1 MLMLNEMAF
10 YLFAALTLAFAV
22 AAMAMRK
29 LVHAALC
36 AAGAFAGLGVIYLGL
51 GAEYVGFAQLLVYV
65 GAIAI
70 LIVFA
75 VLLTRGDEVVTGSR
89 QFSSSWTIGVAVA
102 LLVLG
107 GIAMPV
113 LASPSLQRPAPPV
126 PVAPV
131 KIIGVQLMTRYAL
144 PLEITGVLLTAA
156 LLGAVVIAMR
166 EESEIKPQSVRPALQ
181 PLETVEEEICAP

>member
-1 MLMLNEMAF
+1 MLNEIAF
-10 YLFAALTLAFAV
+10 YLFAAATLAFAV
-22 AAMAMRK
+22 ATMAVRK

-36 AAGAFAGLGVIYLGL
+36 AAGTFAGLGVIYLGL

-75 VLLTRGDEVVTGSR
+75 VLLTRGDEVVTSSR
-89 QFSSSWTIGVAVA
+89 QFSSSWIMGVGAS

-107 GIAMPV
+107 AVAMPV
-113 LASPSLQRPAPPV
+113 LASPSLHRLAPPA

-131 KIIGVQLMTRYAL
+131 KIIGLQLMTRYAL
-144 PLEITGVLLTAA
+144 PLEMTGVLLTAA

-166 EESEIKPQSVRPALQ
+166 EESEIKLQSARPALQ
-181 PLETVEEEICAP
+181 PVETVEEEICAQ